1 MHIRPTIVVLAAGHG
16 RRFLGAGHKLAQPLG
31 SSTVLG
37 TTLANAIQTRLPVVV
52 VTTAALAPLVA
63 DQVAHRDTVLI
74 SDAEPRRGIGHSIAA
89 GVAERASSPGWL
101 ILPGDMP
108 LVRPA
113 TLLAVASRAG
123 RSIRWPTP
131 STAAGVATR
140 WASAAELYSDLV
152 TLQGDEGARRLVA
165 RYPAVAVEVDDPG
178 VLVDV
183 DTEADLEAVRQA
195 LAAAGPASAAAA
207 AEAASPD

>member
-1 MHIRPTIVVLAAGHG
+1 MHIRPTIVVLAAGPG

-31 SSTVLG
+31 NSTVLG

-63 DQVAHRDTVLI
+63 DQIAHRDTVLI
-74 SDAEPRRGIGHSIAA
+74 DEAESRRGIGHAIAA

-113 TLLAVASRAG
+113 TLLAVASRLEQHPVAYAQHRG
-123 RSIRWPTP
+123 RHGHPVGCS
-131 STAAGVATR
+131 
-140 WASAAELYSDLV
+140 AELYSDLV
-152 TLQGDEGARRLVA
+152 TLQGDEGVRRLVA
-165 RYPAVAVEVDDPG
+165 RYPGVAAEVDDPG